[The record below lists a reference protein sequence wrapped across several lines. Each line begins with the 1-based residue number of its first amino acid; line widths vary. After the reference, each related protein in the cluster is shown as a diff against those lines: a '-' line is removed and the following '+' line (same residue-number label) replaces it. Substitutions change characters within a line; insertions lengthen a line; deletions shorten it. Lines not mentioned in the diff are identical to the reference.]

1 MHTNRHEE
9 AGVSGRRGCCVTAGC
24 QEVLPCEWRR
34 MGRSWCL
41 LIGGLCRARVGDEG
55 KLYMNMWHVWDWAC
69 FETPKATWWVGLVF
83 ASEVP

>member
-1 MHTNRHEE
+1 
-9 AGVSGRRGCCVTAGC
+9 
-24 QEVLPCEWRR
+24 